1 METET
6 AALPFGKA
14 AVFESRFLCI
24 RVHASVQ
31 RVHGVPD
38 LLDDIGG
45 LGFGAAVEATMFV
58 SGDGRQKNTQAITK
72 AWVFVRTEE
81 PSPCLTIM
89 PI

>member
-6 AALPFGKA
+6 AVLPFGKA

-31 RVHGVPD
+31 RVLGVPD

-45 LGFGAAVEATMFV
+45 LGFGAAVESTMFV
-58 SGDGRQKNTQAITK
+58 SGDGRQKNTQAIPG
-72 AWVFVRTEE
+72 AWVLVRTEE

>member
-31 RVHGVPD
+31 RVLGVPD

-45 LGFGAAVEATMFV
+45 LGFGAAVESTMFV
-58 SGDGRQKNTQAITK
+58 SGDGRKKNTQAI
-72 AWVFVRTEE
+72 
-81 PSPCLTIM
+81 P
-89 PI
+89 